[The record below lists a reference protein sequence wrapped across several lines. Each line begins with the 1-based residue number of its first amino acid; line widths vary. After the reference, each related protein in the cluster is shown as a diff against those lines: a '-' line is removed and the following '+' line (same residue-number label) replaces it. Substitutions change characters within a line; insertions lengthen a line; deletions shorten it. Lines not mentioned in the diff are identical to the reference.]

1 MKKNDNAIYENSYN
15 DYSIKLQYDENK
27 PLIKK
32 LNSNIINNN
41 SLLNYK
47 CKQCFGPIMI
57 SSIFEEETIIYLI
70 CDCLCSQIENLSI
83 DDFYKEYT
91 TKEFE
96 KYHRIK
102 IFNSSICNIHIPAK
116 LEYYCED
123 CQKDICSD
131 CIGRVHINHTLKDL
145 NGVYIRNIINNINE
159 IYKNKDNDNNDNQEK
174 EYQNNKKIIIRLL
187 KNLTLVYNNYPCYNI
202 YNSIINVYNFYLK
215 EKDEKIFYDSQ
226 KDNSIIIRKLKD
238 KIIKKKIRFP
248 REFKKNLRNEKIISI
263 YLVKRG
269 FSDLNTMMKNNLD
282 FLEILE
288 LEENNISN
296 LAPLINKEFPK
307 LKLLNL
313 EKNRLGNDNIK
324 IIKEIEA
331 PQLQILNLF
340 ENNFTQFNIIE
351 SVYHFE
357 SLKTLYLGANTF
369 NENFDRQYKL
379 PKLEMIGLSFGVFS
393 DETINY
399 ISNIIFGN
407 LKVLYLN
414 SNNLHSIEFIQ
425 NLNTPNLEKFCIFSN
440 YIEDFEPL
448 IKYKDNFKKLSIIN
462 LKYNKI
468 KNITNLQQ
476 LICSYPNIKEI
487 ALNENY
493 IDINNSEV
501 ESIIKNIYKNNI
513 KFEIY

>member
-1 MKKNDNAIYENSYN
+1 
-15 DYSIKLQYDENK
+15 
-27 PLIKK
+27 
-32 LNSNIINNN
+32 
-41 SLLNYK
+41 
-47 CKQCFGPIMI
+47 MI

-91 TKEFE
+91 TEEFE
-96 KYHRIK
+96 KYHKKK
-102 IFNSSICNIHIPAK
+102 IFNSSICNIHITEK

-123 CQKDICSD
+123 CKKDICSD

-145 NGVYIRNIINNINE
+145 NGAYIRKIINNINE
-159 IYKNKDNDNNDNQEK
+159 IYKDKDNDNKDNQEK

-202 YNSIINVYNFYLK
+202 YNSILNVYNFYLK
-215 EKDEKIFYDSQ
+215 EKDENIFYDSQ

-269 FSDLNTMMKNNLD
+269 FSDLNRMMKNNLD

-313 EKNRLGNDNIK
+313 EKNRLGNDNIE
-324 IIKEIEA
+324 IISLIEA

-357 SLKTLYLGANTF
+357 SLKTLYLGSNTF
-369 NENFDRQYKL
+369 NENFDKQYEL
-379 PKLEMIGLSFGVFS
+379 TKLEMIGLSFGVFS

-399 ISNIIFGN
+399 ISNIKFGN

-425 NLNTPNLEKFCIFSN
+425 NLNTPNLEKFCIFGN

-468 KNITNLQQ
+468 KNIINLQQ

-493 IDINNSEV
+493 IDINNSDV
-501 ESIIKNIYKNNI
+501 ERIIKNIYKNNI

>member
-1 MKKNDNAIYENSYN
+1 MKKNDNAIYENSCN
-15 DYSIKLQYDENK
+15 DYLMKLQYDENK

-102 IFNSSICNIHIPAK
+102 IFNSSICNIHITEK

-123 CQKDICSD
+123 CKKDICSD

-145 NGVYIRNIINNINE
+145 NGVYIRKIINNINE
-159 IYKNKDNDNNDNQEK
+159 IYKDKDNDNNDNQEK

-369 NENFDRQYKL
+369 NENFDKQYKL

-493 IDINNSEV
+493 IDINNSDV